1 MKVVAVAKLRILV
14 VDDDPSVGDAVKML
28 LNFDGHEVE
37 AINNS
42 REALNRF
49 KPGRFDLVFTDYT
62 MPGMNGD
69 QLAAAIKADAPSQ
82 PVVMIT
88 AYAGTM
94 PRSPSVDFVVGK
106 PFRLEQLREAITRVM
121 PQTTPPSLDQRSTQ
135 LPTHRNPG
143 APAKDSTPDL

>member
-1 MKVVAVAKLRILV
+1 MV

-28 LNFDGHEVE
+28 LKFDGHDVE

-42 REALNRF
+42 REALARF
-49 KPGRFDLVFTDYT
+49 KPGRFDLVFTDFT

-69 QLAAAIKADAPSQ
+69 QLAAAIKADAPGQ

-94 PRSPSVDFVVGK
+94 PRSSSVDFIVGK

-121 PQTTPPSLDQRSTQ
+121 PAMPSPQLSQTGTHLPSLR
-135 LPTHRNPG
+135 H
-143 APAKDSTPDL
+143 PDATLKSPPLG